1 MQKNLSQGIFPRF
14 LSSTLMYR
22 KEVVAV
28 AVFADRLSINALL
41 ALIRVGERS
50 VKRKGKILSVR
61 SPRRT

>member
-41 ALIRVGERS
+41 VLNRVWRTNGE
-50 VKRKGKILSVR
+50 KEG
-61 SPRRT
+61 